1 MLRNFQRPVL
11 EHRAHFIMNTNF
23 SITPKI
29 VRAGEGNCLE
39 LRGEIRHQ
47 LLDGPRTGGALS
59 LAKSKF
65 QRGAGAPLHVHTRED
80 EWFFVERGQF
90 LFQIDQVSHT
100 VGAGDFV
107 FGPRNVPHRYTCESD
122 DGGELL
128 IGVVG
133 SGFENFFA
141 EIAAQSKNGA
151 FPNSAQLKEM
161 AAHYGVRFD
170 GFDSLET
177 PKSAPKIVSADGGE
191 CAEAFGDRI
200 RILVA
205 STESEGRFCAVE
217 AETPS
222 FMGPPPHLHERDDET
237 FFILAGRYEFTLGDA
252 RVQAEAG
259 DVVFAPRGVP
269 HTFRVVSAQA
279 GRLLVFATPG
289 GFDEFFVE
297 CARLFES
304 GDATPESIQLIAAA
318 HGVQFLSPE
327 P

>member
-1 MLRNFQRPVL
+1 
-11 EHRAHFIMNTNF
+11 MNTNLF
-23 SITPKI
+23 FTPKI
-29 VRAGEGNCLE
+29 VRAGEGDSLE

-47 LLDGPRTGGALS
+47 ILDGPRTGGALA
-59 LAKSKF
+59 LARSQF
-65 QRGAGAPLHVHTRED
+65 QSGAGAPLHVHTRED

-90 LFQIDQVSHT
+90 SFQIDEASHT

-107 FGPRNVPHRYTCESD
+107 FGPRNVPHRYKCASE

-133 SGFENFFA
+133 AGFENFFA
-141 EIAAQSKNGA
+141 EIASQSENGA
-151 FPNSAQLKEM
+151 FPNFTKLQET
-161 AAHYGVRFD
+161 AAYYGVHFG
-170 GFDSLET
+170 GFDSLEA
-177 PKSAPKIVSADGGE
+177 PKSTPKIVSAGQGE
-191 CAEAFGDRI
+191 CAEAFGDRV
-200 RILVA
+200 RILVSSA
-205 STESEGRFCAVE
+205 ESDGRFCAVE

-259 DVVFAPRGVP
+259 DVIFAPRGVP
-269 HTFRVVSAQA
+269 HTFRVVSAQT

-289 GFDEFFVE
+289 GFDVFFGE

-304 GDATPESIQLIAAA
+304 GDATPESLGQIAAS
-318 HGVQFLSPE
+318 HGVQFLMPE
-327 P
+327 S